1 MSLDRA
7 CRKKHIRPIKNMNL
21 CVWFM
26 IVYNRH
32 KVKCMHISTEN
43 RTENN
48 GEPIITCQMQH
59 VFDVENLKKATHF
72 SF

>member
-1 MSLDRA
+1 
-7 CRKKHIRPIKNMNL
+7 
-21 CVWFM
+21 
-26 IVYNRH
+26 
-32 KVKCMHISTEN
+32 MHISTEN